1 MLNKAILMGRLTR
14 DPELRH
20 TQNNTP
26 VTTFTLAVDRG
37 VRRSDNPNVQTT
49 DFIDVVA
56 WSNTAEFVSKW
67 FHKGLLVAVVGRIQT
82 RKWTDNE
89 GRNRTAVE
97 VVADE
102 VHFAEPKRDRDSAPR
117 GGYDRPPLPEEP
129 APGYGGGGYSGFGN
143 SFSDLTGDDD
153 ELPF

>member
-1 MLNKAILMGRLTR
+1 MINKAILMGRLTR

-20 TQNNTP
+20 TNSNIP
-26 VTTFTLAVDRG
+26 VTSFTLAVDR
-37 VRRSDNPNVQTT
+37 RYKNNDSDQPTA

-56 WSNTAEFVSKW
+56 WNQTADFVSKY
-67 FHKGLLVAVVGRIQT
+67 FRKGQLVAVVGRIQT

-89 GRNRTAVE
+89 GKTRVAFE

-102 VHFAEPKRDRDSAPR
+102 VHFAEPKRDSSAASYTPAPASSHASSSAPQAAAR
-117 GGYDRPPLPEEP
+117 DVPDP
-129 APGYGGGGYSGFGN
+129 STGFDEVVG
-143 SFSDLTGDDD
+143 DD